1 MDYPYLARLITSC
14 ETKPMTNGGIVV
26 KTKKHR
32 PYRIRLV
39 DWARTLKFMLDI
51 EKIPELDEETK
62 LKIKTILEETVLPYM
77 KKLKE

>member
-1 MDYPYLARLITSC
+1 MDYPYLNRLITSC
-14 ETKPMTNGGIVV
+14 ETNKIATNGGV

-32 PYRIRLV
+32 PYPERLLE
-39 DWARTLKFMLDI
+39 WSRMFRWMLDI